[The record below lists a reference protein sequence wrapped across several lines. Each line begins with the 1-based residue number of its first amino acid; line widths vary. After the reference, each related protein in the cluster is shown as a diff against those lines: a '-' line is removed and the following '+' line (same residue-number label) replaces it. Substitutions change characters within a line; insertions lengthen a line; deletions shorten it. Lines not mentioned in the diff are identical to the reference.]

1 MSIRLN
7 RGTNISHWL
16 SQSDR
21 RGEDRAA
28 WFTQQDVQF
37 LADLGL
43 DHIRIPI
50 DECQMWDDQERP
62 LNDGFDLLESALD
75 WAECAGLAVVVDFHI
90 LKSHFFNQSHE
101 PALFTDQAAA
111 NRFSHLWGQLSS
123 RLGHRGTDALAYELL
138 NEPVATHSSDW
149 NRVAAAAIR
158 EIRSREANR
167 TIVLGSNR
175 WCSTKTL
182 SELQVPDDDYLI
194 LTFHFYYPMLV
205 THHQAW
211 WCAEGKMY
219 NGPIQY
225 PGPPIA
231 PEYLDRVVMPGEQ
244 RFGALTLANLNKS
257 FSRAD
262 IDAEINLA
270 LEASRRTGH
279 PLYCGEFGVINLAP
293 PEVRKWWFSDVVAA
307 FEEHNIGWCC
317 WDYRGDFGIV
327 DAPRRS
333 AGLIESAIKK
343 RPALPRSGLTGAL
356 ERAT

>member
-1 MSIRLN
+1 MPIPLH

-21 RGEDRAA
+21 RGDDRAA

-43 DHIRIPI
+43 DHVRIPI
-50 DECQMWDDQERP
+50 DECQLWDDLERP

-75 WAECAGLAVVVDFHI
+75 WAEGAGLAVVVDLHI
-90 LKSHFFNQSHE
+90 LKNHFFNQSNE
-101 PALFTDQAAA
+101 PALFTDPEAA
-111 NRFSHLWGQLSS
+111 NKFVRLWGQLSS
-123 RLGHRGTDALAYELL
+123 RFGRRRTDAVAYELL

-149 NRVAAAAIR
+149 NRVASAAIA

-182 SELQVPDDDYLI
+182 SELEVPDDDNLI
-194 LTFHFYYPMLV
+194 LTFHFYYPMLI

-211 WCAEGKMY
+211 WCAEGTMY

-225 PGPPIA
+225 PGSPIA
-231 PEYLDRVVMPGEQ
+231 PENLDKVVMPGEQ
-244 RFGALTLANLNKS
+244 RFGALSLATLNKP

-270 LEASRRTGH
+270 VEASRRTGR

-293 PEVRKWWFSDVVAA
+293 PEVRKRWFSDVVAA

-317 WDYRGDFGIV
+317 WDYRGDFGIA
-327 DAPRRS
+327 DLPRRS
-333 AGLIESAIKK
+333 VGLIESALKK
-343 RPALPRSGLTGAL
+343 RSGLQRSAITSAF
-356 ERAT
+356 EAAK